1 MADKK
6 GWVAVGILG
15 LGAVIA
21 AVVLGSKKAS
31 AAPGGGGTLPAGD
44 NLGVT
49 LINFDPLATVWELT
63 IFDYDYTQILST
75 AGQDIPVTS
84 SAFFNVPTTWKLPL
98 KLSLNVYKDT
108 VPGVST
114 TLTQIFGVQSYNTTN
129 PFTGQPDPTYS
140 PIYIT
145 SLGSFTFDV
154 TASQFQKLS

>member
-1 MADKK
+1 MPVTLYM
-6 GWVAVGILG
+6 GENPFQIGMTPVSSGNNPP
-15 LGAVIA
+15 
-21 AVVLGSKKAS
+21 S
-31 AAPGGGGTLPAGD
+31 GGTVPPPVVTPPAGD

-75 AGQDIPVTS
+75 AGGDIPVTS